1 MGAMPGTTGDHP
13 ATSVPGIGLHLRGL
27 AVSYGARVILRGLS
41 LDIQAGRTTCLL
53 GPSGIGKSTLLRRV
67 AGLVEGPG
75 DIIANDGKPLTGR
88 IALMGQGDG
97 LLPWLSALDNVLLGA
112 RMRQERPD
120 RDRAQAMLA
129 RVGLPDI
136 ASARPATLSGGMRQ
150 RVALARTLMEDR
162 PLVLMDEPFS
172 AVDALTRLRLQ
183 DLAAEMLS
191 DRTVLM
197 VTHDPWE
204 AIRISH
210 AITVMTGEPATIRQN
225 FRPEG
230 DTPRA
235 IDTNTA
241 RDLWRELMHALGQ
254 GT

>member
-1 MGAMPGTTGDHP
+1 MGAMPGTSSDHSTTL
-13 ATSVPGIGLHLRGL
+13 AAGIGLHLQDL
-27 AVSYGARVILRGLS
+27 AVSYGARTILRDLS
-41 LDIQAGRTTCLL
+41 LDIPAGRTTCLL

-67 AGLVEGPG
+67 AGLVDGPG
-75 DIIANDGKPLTGR
+75 GIIADDGRPLGGR

-136 ASARPATLSGGMRQ
+136 GAARPATLSGGMRQ

-183 DLAAEMLS
+183 DLAAEMLAG
-191 DRTVLM
+191 RTVLM

-210 AITVMTGEPATIRQN
+210 VITVMTGDPATIRRTLN
-225 FRPEG
+225 PAG

-235 IDTNTA
+235 IDTDAA